1 MKSPFSLRHWSSKF
15 KNAFRGLRVGA
26 RGQSSFFAHF
36 VMTVLV
42 FVAAVVL
49 RVNLLEWCVLLL
61 CVGLVMSA
69 ELFNSAF
76 ESLARAVTRDF
87 DDDVRD
93 ALDIASGAV
102 LVAAIFASV
111 VGATIF
117 VFRLGILMG
126 WWAGYLL
133 Y

>member
-15 KNAFRGLRVGA
+15 KNALRGLRVGI
-26 RGQSSFFAHF
+26 RGQSSFYAHF

-42 FVAAVVL
+42 FVAALVL
-49 RVNLLEWCVLLL
+49 RVSLLEWCVLLL
-61 CVGLVMSA
+61 CVALVMSA

-76 ESLARAVTRDF
+76 ESGAKAITKDF
-87 DDDVRD
+87 DDDVRN

-102 LVAAIFASV
+102 LVASIFAAL
-111 VGATIF
+111 VGVSIF
-117 VFRLGILMG
+117 IFRLGILMG